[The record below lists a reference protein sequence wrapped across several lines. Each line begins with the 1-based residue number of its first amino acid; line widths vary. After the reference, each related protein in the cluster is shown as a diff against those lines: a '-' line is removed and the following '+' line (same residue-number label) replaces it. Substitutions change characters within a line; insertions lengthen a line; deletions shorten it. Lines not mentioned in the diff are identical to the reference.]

1 VTKWSRARF
10 LVASLRVY
18 MLRFK
23 EFILLKVWFVWNRE
37 DSTYVKIVSDLRAE
51 DLRGTFTIQSE
62 AKNGREG
69 PGYTVHT
76 KKSH

>member
-1 VTKWSRARF
+1 
-10 LVASLRVY
+10 

>member
-1 VTKWSRARF
+1 M
-10 LVASLRVY
+10 Y
-18 MLRFK
+18 G
-23 EFILLKVWFVWNRE
+23 FIDYILSPIWFVWNRE

-69 PGYTVHT
+69 PGCTVHT